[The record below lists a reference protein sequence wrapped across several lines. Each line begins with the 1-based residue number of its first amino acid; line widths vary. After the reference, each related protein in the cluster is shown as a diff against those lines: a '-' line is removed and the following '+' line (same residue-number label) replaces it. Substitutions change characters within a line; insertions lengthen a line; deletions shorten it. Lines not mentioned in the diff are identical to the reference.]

1 MRKVKVLDF
10 EKDLVRKLSI
20 GFFVSVCLLS
30 YGVLITKSK
39 IIVST
44 NRGLSELQKELFE
57 KDLREKTGLQ
67 SLKFNEE
74 NELNYGVW
82 EVAQSGSQKMREAIT
97 GAIDDELNIFQIS
110 NYSNAKDV
118 HFAITDKG
126 MIDVNTKITYYE
138 LKFDFADFE
147 SAKKYSDA
155 GVLDSFTLAM
165 NLFHEINHKVSYSQ
179 NSISRLQGVRP
190 EANVRQNVNSIRQEL
205 GLIMRDTDEKLG
217 KKYRKNMYKILF
229 VDKSGKRKFLRW
241 KVKDK

>member
-1 MRKVKVLDF
+1 MWKATILDF
-10 EKDLVRKLSI
+10 ERDLVRKLSV
-20 GFFVSVCLLS
+20 GFVISICLLS

-39 IIVST
+39 IIINV
-44 NRGLSELQKELFE
+44 NRGLSESQKELFE

-67 SLKFNEE
+67 SIGFNQE
-74 NELNYGVW
+74 NELDYDVW
-82 EVAQSGSQKMREAIT
+82 EVAKSGSQKMREAIT

-110 NYSNAKDV
+110 NYSNAKNV
-118 HFAITDKG
+118 HFAIADKG

-155 GVLDSFTLAM
+155 EALNSFTLAM
-165 NLFHEINHKVSYSQ
+165 NLFHEINHKVSYTQ
-179 NSISRLQGVRP
+179 NNMSRLQGVRP
-190 EANVRQNVNSIRQEL
+190 EVNVRQNVNSIRQEL
-205 GLIMRDTDEKLG
+205 GLIMRDTHKILG
-217 KKYRKNMYKILF
+217 KKYRENMYKILF